1 VTAKI
6 ERVDQP
12 EPGLLCVTIRV
23 DQTNRVLVLSTHPGA
38 LGVGIIDDRPRGRHA
53 HEAISQLRRHA
64 TGATIDLIEQSN
76 RFIRVSLT
84 RAGTTHSLV
93 CAPRKPHGG
102 WWLADADGST
112 IVRSPGAQPISL
124 GEDEHFRECDLASLR
139 ESGNAVLSAHR
150 AARKNHL
157 SRLVEKHQKRLSKK
171 RDAILQDLKRAA
183 QADKLHERAT
193 LILAYSA
200 EIPANSSSFEAKT
213 WDESPRTVLIEL
225 DPTTSP
231 PELAQRLFQ
240 KSKRLKR
247 GLDVA
252 PHRLEAVES
261 ELEALEHLKQHFDHQ
276 TPETL
281 VAKLAG
287 LGIATTSPKEEARER
302 RKAGGR
308 SPYREFAATD
318 GTQVLVGRSAA
329 DNDRLTLRV
338 ARPQD
343 LWLHAR
349 GVTGAHVVVPL
360 AKGKSC
366 SPEALV
372 DAATLA
378 AHFSDLRGELVVDVL
393 YAPRRFVHKRKG
405 SAMGSVSLDREKVI
419 AVRVE
424 ADRLARLLTHEKKE
438 KKA

>member
-12 EPGLLCVTIRV
+12 EPGLLCITIRV
-23 DQTNRVLVLSTHPGA
+23 DKAKGVLLLSTHPGA
-38 LGVGIIDDRPRGRHA
+38 LGAGIIDDRPKGKHA
-53 HEAISQLRRHA
+53 SEAISQLRRHA
-64 TGATIDLIEQSN
+64 TGATIDRIEQSN
-76 RFIRVSLT
+76 RFVRVSLT
-84 RAGTTHSLV
+84 RTGITHALV

-102 WWLADADGST
+102 WWLADADGS
-112 IVRSPGAQPISL
+112 IVLRSSGTRPISL
-124 GEDEHFRECDLASLR
+124 DEDEHFRERDLASLR
-139 ESGNAVLSAHR
+139 QSGHAVLSAHR
-150 AARKNHL
+150 EARKSQL
-157 SRLVEKHQKRLSKK
+157 GRLVDKQHKRLSKK
-171 RDAILQDLKRAA
+171 RDAILRDLERAA
-183 QADKLHERAT
+183 QADELHERAM

-213 WDESPRTVLIEL
+213 WDENPRTVRIEL

-231 PELAQRLFQ
+231 PELAQQLFQ

-261 ELEALEHLKQHFDHQ
+261 ELEGLEHLKQRFDEE
-276 TPETL
+276 TPE
-281 VAKLAG
+281 ALAVRLAE
-287 LGIATTSPKEEARER
+287 LGVATTSPKEEARKR
-302 RKAGGR
+302 RQAGGR
-308 SPYREFAATD
+308 TPYREFIARD
-318 GTQVLVGRSAA
+318 GAQVLVGRNAA

-338 ARPQD
+338 ARPHD

-378 AHFSDLRGELVVDVL
+378 AHFSDLRGELIVDIL
-393 YAPRRFVHKRKG
+393 YTPRRFVHKRKR
-405 SAMGSVSLDREKVI
+405 SAVGSVSLGREKVI
-419 AVRVE
+419 ALRVE
-424 ADRLARLLTHEKKE
+424 ADRVARLLNGE